1 MCIVRIVVI
10 GHWALKIT
18 GSFNYMGESCK
29 FSCSLPFACGLR
41 SETSE
46 SQRVSGAKALYNI
59 LKGFFFG
66 WVRSVLRD
74 GGNDSKSRYGFDIA
88 DSGHWIK

>member
-1 MCIVRIVVI
+1 M
-10 GHWALKIT
+10 
-18 GSFNYMGESCK
+18 
-29 FSCSLPFACGLR
+29 
-41 SETSE
+41 
-46 SQRVSGAKALYNI
+46 SGAKALYNI

-88 DSGHWIK
+88 DSGHCKVYQVEAAQCDSDWGACFAATKCKGTSAQPG